1 MGVCH
6 LFSLQLSYNICSY
19 QVGASD
25 TNATVA
31 ATLAKARVLSCSLMH
46 YDHPGSEEWKNVQGE
61 VLLSRLGLFKESPW
75 CMMPADDML
84 LYAIC
89 DTTGSVLVLW
99 SYLVLQAVLI
109 VLDHVT
115 GDYMDVPGLYSHI
128 GLC

>member
-1 MGVCH
+1 
-6 LFSLQLSYNICSY
+6 
-19 QVGASD
+19 
-25 TNATVA
+25 
-31 ATLAKARVLSCSLMH
+31 MH

-115 GDYMDVPGLYSHI
+115 GDYMDVPGPTLGYVDVSGMCCPKGNVEMLLGAKLI
-128 GLC
+128 P